1 MPTKKTIDILRRDGY
16 HVAADMIEQLRST
29 ISYAAE
35 FDYITNFV
43 KECNFKEDQRDCLWL
58 RALWTAFCLHQ
69 DLLVDTSE
77 YDRCLNTL
85 WNAVLKNEDC
95 AAGWKSYVTF
105 GNFMCEY
112 LV

>member
-1 MPTKKTIDILRRDGY
+1 MPAKKTIDILRRDGY
-16 HVAADMIEQLRST
+16 HAAADMIEQLRST

-69 DLLVDTSE
+69 DLLVDTSG
-77 YDRCLNTL
+77 YDRCLSIL
-85 WNAVLKNEDC
+85 WSMIVKNNDYAPDWKDC
-95 AAGWKSYVTF
+95 EAF
-105 GNFMCEY
+105 ENFMCEY